1 MGDSASVRNEESQ
14 SIDKSKMFN
23 DPIHGF
29 IEFHPL
35 LVKII
40 NTRQFQRLKDIK
52 QLGLCD
58 YVYPGATHTR

>member
-1 MGDSASVRNEESQ
+1 MRDSASVRNEDSQ
-14 SIDKSKMFN
+14 SIDKSKISN